1 MGYARCAG
9 KIPSLRGVGRID
21 ANRSG
26 YPLAF
31 AGVLPHPSGTMAIR
45 RPPGFD
51 TIDIN
56 QFGNF
61 RLPWKLILAAVLGL
75 AALGMVGSCVF
86 TVEPAEVAVIL
97 RFGKYVRD
105 ANPGLHF
112 KLPSPVEQVA
122 KVQVERQHK
131 QEFGFRTLDA
141 GVRSRYSRDNF
152 DAESLMLTGDLNVA
166 VVEWT
171 TQYRITE
178 PYKYLFR
185 VRNVE
190 QTFRDLNEAVMR
202 TVVGDRSVN
211 EVLTVGRQEIQEDVE
226 RRLQELCDQYETGIK
241 VEQIVLQDVEPP
253 ESVKPS
259 FNEVNQA
266 EQERERAINEARAD
280 YNKAVPRA
288 RGEALQMIQ
297 QAEGYAV
304 DRTNRAIGDAALFEQ
319 MLAAYARAQD
329 VTRRRLYLETME
341 DVFPS
346 VQKKILLDED
356 IRGLLPVLPLGA
368 EGGATVSPP
377 PMVPPTQAPARTQPK
392 GVTR

>member
-1 MGYARCAG
+1 
-9 KIPSLRGVGRID
+9 
-21 ANRSG
+21 
-26 YPLAF
+26 
-31 AGVLPHPSGTMAIR
+31 MAIR
-45 RPPGFD
+45 RPSGFE

-61 RLPWKLILAAVLGL
+61 RLPWKLILVAVL
-75 AALGMVGSCVF
+75 AIASMGMIGSCVF
-86 TVEPAEVAVIL
+86 TVEPEAIAVVL
-97 RFGKYVRD
+97 RFGKYTREV
-105 ANPGLHF
+105 NPGLHF
-112 KLPSPVEQVA
+112 KLPSPLEQVF
-122 KVQVERQHK
+122 KVSVERQQK
-131 QEFGFRTLDA
+131 EEFGFRTLDA
-141 GVRSRYSRDNF
+141 GVRSRYSKDDF

-171 TQYRITE
+171 TQYRIAE
-178 PYKYLFR
+178 AYKYLFR

-190 QTFRDLNEAVMR
+190 KTFRDLNEAVMR

-211 EVLTVGRQEIQEDVE
+211 EVLTVGRQEIQEEVE
-226 RRLQELCDQYETGIK
+226 KRLQELCNQYEAGIK

-253 ESVKPS
+253 ELVKPS

-288 RGEALQMIQ
+288 RGEALQAIQ

-304 DRTNRAIGDAALFEQ
+304 DRINRAHGDASLFEQ

-341 DVFPS
+341 AIFPA
-346 VQKKILLDED
+346 VQRKILLDDD
-356 IRGLLPVLPLGA
+356 IKGLLPVLPLGA
-368 EGGATVSPP
+368 EGGGGSPP
-377 PMVPPTQAPARTQPK
+377 PLMPEPQAPARAPVK
-392 GVTR
+392 GVLR